1 LAADHDAA
9 QNRKPKRKWNER
21 MAQRCH
27 GAAAT
32 GKPKTAIAALDA
44 AERRAKGSLNAA
56 SRGCPFRRRDL
67 VSDRIE
73 RPWALMRH
81 HAGWADVFHIESET
95 ADSIT
100 GFYPDRETVGPP
112 VNYSTRA
119 VLARF
124 TTLETAREA
133 REGAVAEW
141 RKHDAG
147 VREAEAKLREAEK
160 AREDAWLNCLRD
172 AANRS

>member
-1 LAADHDAA
+1 
-9 QNRKPKRKWNER
+9 
-21 MAQRCH
+21 M
-27 GAAAT
+27 
-32 GKPKTAIAALDA
+32 
-44 AERRAKGSLNAA
+44 
-56 SRGCPFRRRDL
+56 
-67 VSDRIE
+67 SDRIE

-81 HAGWADVFHIESET
+81 HAGWADVFHIDSES

-112 VNYSTRA
+112 VNYSVRA

-124 TTLETAREA
+124 PTLEAARAA

-147 VREAEAKLREAEK
+147 VRDAEATLRDAEK
-160 AREDAWLNCLRD
+160 LREDAWLGCLRD
-172 AANRS
+172 AAARS

>member
-1 LAADHDAA
+1 
-9 QNRKPKRKWNER
+9 
-21 MAQRCH
+21 
-27 GAAAT
+27 
-32 GKPKTAIAALDA
+32 
-44 AERRAKGSLNAA
+44 
-56 SRGCPFRRRDL
+56 
-67 VSDRIE
+67 
-73 RPWALMRH
+73 MRH

-95 ADSIT
+95 GDSIT

-124 TTLETAREA
+124 TTLEAAREA

-141 RKHDAG
+141 RKHDAA
-147 VREAEAKLREAEK
+147 VREAETKLREAEK

>member
-1 LAADHDAA
+1 MTLETM
-9 QNRKPKRKWNER
+9 PKASIEQAWAKGLI
-21 MAQRCH
+21 AS
-27 GAAAT
+27 
-32 GKPKTAIAALDA
+32 AAL
-44 AERRAKGSLNAA
+44 ERGRALA
-56 SRGCPFRRRDL
+56 SVLAPNTDFEEDS
-67 VSDRIE
+67 VSERVE

-81 HAGWADVFHIESET
+81 HAGWADVFHIETET

-112 VNYSTRA
+112 VSYSMRA

-124 TTLETAREA
+124 PTLEAARAA

-147 VREAEAKLREAEK
+147 VRDAEGKLRAAEK
-160 AREDAWLNCLRD
+160 AREDAWLKCLQE
-172 AANRS
+172 AAAAS